1 MKCVKNNKTG
11 IITRVPDSRAAE
23 MVQNGHG
30 YVPKS
35 EHKAQNR
42 KRVVNPELHNKQ
54 PEQE

>member
-1 MKCVKNNKTG
+1 MKCVKNTKTG
-11 IITRVPDSRAAE
+11 VIKRVPDSRAKE

-30 YVPKS
+30 YVPKK

-42 KRVVNPELHNKQ
+42 KQVTNQELHNKQ

>member
-1 MKCVKNNKTG
+1 MKCIKNNKTG
-11 IITRVPDSRAAE
+11 IITRVPDSRAKE
-23 MVQNGHG
+23 MVRNGYV

-42 KRVVNPELHNKQ
+42 KQVTNQELHSKQ